1 MPAKRAAVATLVL
14 AACGFAIGILL
25 AQVHAGLA
33 AGAGYTSFCN
43 VNDAVNCD
51 LVLSSDYA
59 HVLGVPVAW
68 WALITYLG
76 GGALALIAWR
86 APRVSQ
92 RRQAATFL
100 FAVSIAGVLYSAFLA
115 YIAFFVLGTV
125 CLLCSGLYVVNL
137 GLLVSSAMLYAGAR
151 AAGRGADAWQGR
163 TRTIVALAGVGGVL
177 LVAAVGWKAS
187 GGGATVLT
195 PEEIRTQQ
203 PEFYEWYSKL
213 PRAEPT
219 LDGGQ
224 IKGPATAPV
233 VIVEFSDFECGH
245 CAKAH
250 QNLKAVLPRFA
261 KDVQVRFHH
270 FPLDAACNPAVK
282 QSFHKYACLAAM
294 ASQCAGA
301 QGKFWEYQDLLFE
314 HQTELDRDHL
324 LAYADQV
331 GVAREPFLACLQSDE
346 TRRALERDVA
356 EGVRLNVQS
365 TPTLFINGRAITG
378 APEASS
384 LINVIVL
391 ERAAARA
398 AGD

>member
-14 AACGFAIGILL
+14 AVIGFAIGIML

-33 AGAGYTSFCN
+33 ADPGYTSFCSIN
-43 VNDAVNCD
+43 ETVDCD
-51 LVLSSDYA
+51 RVMSSEYA
-59 HVLGVPVAW
+59 YAFGVPVAW
-68 WALITYLG
+68 WALLTYAAV
-76 GGALALIAWR
+76 GALALIAWR

-92 RRQAATFL
+92 RRQTATLL
-100 FAVSIAGVLYSAFLA
+100 FAVAIAGLSYSAFLA

-137 GLLVSSAMLYAGAR
+137 GLLVTTAMLYAGAR
-151 AAGRGADAWQGR
+151 AGARDSDAWQGH
-163 TRTIVALAGVGGVL
+163 TRTILALAVVAGLL
-177 LVAAVGWKAS
+177 LVVAVGWKAS

-195 PEEIRTQQ
+195 PEEIRTQS
-203 PEFYEWYSKL
+203 PDFYAWYSAL
-213 PRAEPT
+213 PLAAPKI
-219 LDGGQ
+219 DGGQ

-233 VIVEFSDFECGH
+233 TIIEFSDFQCGH

-250 QNLKAVLPRFA
+250 ENLKAVLPRFA

-294 ASQCAGA
+294 ASHCAGA
-301 QGKFWEYQDLLFE
+301 QGKFSEYQDLLFA
-314 HQTELDRDHL
+314 HQDALDRDSL

-331 GVAREPFLACLQSDE
+331 GVARAPFLACLQSDE
-346 TRRALERDVA
+346 TRAAIERDVA
-356 EGVRLNVQS
+356 EGVRLNIQS
-365 TPTLFINGRAITG
+365 TPTLFINGRTITG
-378 APEASS
+378 APEPSS
-384 LINVIVL
+384 LTNVIVL

-398 AGD
+398 GGG